1 MAKRKSRI
9 NAINHELR
17 QIEKLKILEPNTTS
31 PEARQLSDALAD
43 IALEA
48 LNEVHFL
55 ETGESPE
62 LKRLGGLVELVDS
75 LPELVQVNSQHD
87 KA

>member
-17 QIEKLKILEPNTTS
+17 QLEKLKTLEPNTTK
-31 PEARQLSDALAD
+31 PEALQLSDVLVD

-48 LNEVHFL
+48 LNEVHIL

-62 LKRLGGLVELVDS
+62 LKRLSGLVELVDS
-75 LPELVQVNSQHD
+75 LPELVQTDSQQD
-87 KA
+87 EA